1 MTYVFIQI
9 HMIFSFHASLWR
21 MQKKRLLTSFCVFLI
36 FPFRMIIKISSAEWN
51 HCENC
56 MDKIK
61 DPALAE
67 KAYAD
72 LIKLS
77 QDYALVYDEITHLK
91 DEKESLPLIEELI
104 ELKDSYLA
112 ERIALAKIVN
122 ENI

>member
-1 MTYVFIQI
+1 
-9 HMIFSFHASLWR
+9 
-21 MQKKRLLTSFCVFLI
+21 
-36 FPFRMIIKISSAEWN
+36 
-51 HCENC
+51 